1 MNSPINRMIESSQKK
16 TAAVTKNVGND
27 TRTLEQKVIQIVAS
41 ANKMAL
47 PDRQVVPRNALV
59 VMERAMNELSSLSDE
74 SKEAGVL
81 REVNKFI
88 SLNQNTFRANDSYA
102 KHTDLLP
109 AGHPLS
115 DHNSSLSTEDY
126 LQRYAAWL
134 SADPGISD
142 DVRHLVAAAYSQLP
156 GSPQREHA
164 FIRLNAIK
172 ASSLPAYFKIDIPA
186 LVAAFSFGDGNS
198 SAARRARVKLQWRDR
213 LGRWVEMGRGIN
225 FKFRLPDGGVA
236 TAAGTY
242 IGSDS
247 NAGYSGNWARK
258 EANNGLVEVTGSSN
272 IPDGIYSIRNN
283 NAEVYKARLSD
294 EELKRAGVDAD
305 KNSRY
310 RLSSQFDESIPDLND
325 LLATKVDGPSGWTK
339 NEDGSFTSDDDYK
352 VVKKDDGYEVYRLD
366 PEGNTGDKVGDA
378 KTWADVQN
386 VAAADEEAY
395 DKYKED
401 VESGQLPL
409 GDGKRPEPRYSRMN
423 REVQQE
429 IKQLKDQIPQN
440 EESNKRIEDQ
450 LERAL
455 SGKDSQGRDLP
466 EGWYSKI
473 DPTQISENYYKDI
486 PGATRKDEYI
496 VAIVGNDGV
505 ISYGSG
511 GFWFNNAKPATTW
524 EQVTEDTPKIIDQIN
539 SSRAVIGLDPIG
551 SSELGDFTQLSK
563 KDYQNIRSKVD
574 STRNRLYT
582 QDGFAFSRNE
592 TGFGGYSDEIIV
604 TTEDWEPGDPEIAKI
619 ESDGGIDWS
628 NDAMYD
634 TWADSLRRAVNTDT
648 SADQVSDKEIFD
660 RRMAGESL
668 QEVADSLG
676 IPREE
681 VRAREAKYA
690 RENPPTPSPGASPVR
705 TRKVGN
711 IDIPL
716 YSRVVAKEQNG
727 DAVIVRMRDGSWV
740 QYDTEGK
747 EGMPWTDAKRDELI
761 DDIKNN
767 RDTIWFDEQG
777 KRIFSEMLKNEID
790 ETFPYNEAKRIA
802 LDSSKSAQERHA
814 AVFDGAKGTDFFE
827 FVTQDGVSPEE
838 LDPSIPKGTEIV
850 FLDGDGQSLTL
861 RYPDGSYHY
870 VDTGGKDENNLISP
884 QSVEELDQESTDKFL
899 AGLFDPEGL
908 PYARGSFIDG
918 LRQNTILS
926 GSSDEPIERY
936 IVDFE
941 TLGSSDMFDGIPEL
955 EDEDPTEMTEE
966 EALQKW
972 LEAKGLSTLGVKV
985 VSTSEEG
992 LTKRVTFDIPTKAK
1006 EAFGEAYGLDLDEN
1020 LGDGIDKVN
1029 GDGPDEPPSRPTGGG
1044 NPGSGFTDYVI
1055 DLAEDNADLGKD
1067 LEEKLD
1073 DDAEEA
1079 GIELM
1084 DQIYED
1090 ASRRYEL
1097 SQDIADNKPE
1107 GMSDDEFVRDAVAKM
1122 REQLS
1127 SIVDSAIDERRAF
1140 EDDEELEVDFD
1151 KKAFVD
1157 AGAKRFEELL
1167 REELDNMD
1175 DDDDGDGPDE
1185 PPTPPSGGLPPK
1197 SPPPSNPTAPAL
1209 FNKFDVPSGA
1219 FQLRTVE
1226 YEPEGRVDETS
1237 TDFTD
1242 APNRLAVRFPLDT
1255 LVRAFTR
1262 SLIGDVDENVIED
1275 IVDIND
1281 DGDGNLPDLSE
1292 VGDVLENNLPIN
1304 VPRGERPRASGAGSL
1319 EFNAGSEFV
1328 QAEALYNAVWLAGG
1342 DPNRVIAN
1350 AYDAVNG
1357 NRDNL
1362 SKLIEAQGGVPTP
1375 EEEKLIVDITDEIK
1389 QIDDATPEEEKP
1401 ITNADSSVNEDDM
1414 EFPGNLIENI
1424 PVDFNNPD
1432 YYLMDLSPYIATI
1445 LEPDELGYTDNPKY
1459 IAIMVKSSSD
1469 LIQQMKSGIT
1479 DGTGMA
1485 LVRFNDDSTSEVPVE
1500 AIRDALQYQG
1510 LNTNNILFTLN
1521 SESNNL
1527 QDEEKRQPQ
1536 AHSQMIKDLVEQAGG
1551 TVDDETADKIRDAIN
1566 EKGLVD
1572 WSEADDAEIIEA
1584 ITEVAGPGILEQ
1596 ALAELAPETPTLV
1609 LDYPGPRKKG
1619 YSSENTT
1626 LDLNGNVVGEG
1637 STVQAVTDG
1646 KIGKVLKIQDSPAYL
1661 RIEFT
1666 DGTVAVRS
1674 ANKIFAVSN
1683 KDGSKPSKPS
1693 AATAPSEIERD
1704 PVEISRRLDT
1714 PVAKAPAVARS
1725 GDTYGVN
1732 DESTVPD
1739 SIKEL
1744 AQVNVVQKDFSQ
1756 WGVRDAEIAKAA
1768 AGRVGVEP
1776 LYELIVNYEKNR
1788 KKTGDDK
1795 PSKDELA
1802 AANNKLQEVIA
1813 DAFGGRTGVSFGS
1826 KFYTVTKYGTV
1837 YFSLDLATEEDNVGK
1852 IKFEYS
1858 ARIRNESGNPIGS
1871 VTRVIAIEKIKNQDD
1886 TFSYKM
1892 KPYNSYM
1899 KVDNKVNQKT
1909 GFASAYNRY
1918 MENWYI
1924 ANNAEQVRVFAAAG
1938 AAFEGGFVWALNGF
1952 DWDLSRNGSVDE
1964 IKYALGRLRR
1974 ESETVYE
1981 KAVADILIKR
1991 FKDALDPVTQ
2001 KYDASKVPT
2010 PMDVALA
2017 GWREGSTNWPGR
2029 RAMLDTGW
2037 HGVKNLVPSAREQVQ
2052 AINYRKI
2059 KNAERRVKT
2068 GQNKPNLSSTTLSYL
2083 NSNEFQTEYAALGTS
2098 MDIIRSVLRNNESLA
2113 TLSESDKVKL
2123 YSLATKEIFSKDSK
2137 IPTSDIN
2144 KLRTALIKEY
2154 NADYSSTDPFSTV
2167 GEALTK
2173 FSIQQFEDGSE
2184 LEAAGFKVE
2193 VLSDAQ
2199 GAGINQTYRVIH
2211 NDSGQVFYVKD
2222 DSTTRDRINER
2233 RDFESSNE
2241 LNYPT
2246 IVAELEASVLF
2257 NLSGLFGTY
2266 STRGSTTDENLIV
2279 MSSAG
2284 ATLPTYESPINAS
2297 DMFSLGLNTPSGQK
2311 FYGID
2316 SKKLLDNLKSPEDV
2330 FRVHIVDALMNNMD
2344 RHIGNWKAAIDLI
2357 DNKILI
2363 FPVDH
2368 TLTDLNVNDGLA
2380 LAETKEFLDYGR
2392 AGSALYKDTIPAII
2406 DRAGKERAYEVYKNE
2421 VQRMIDNIDDPL
2433 VVPKENE
2440 LAFLISKWGSY
2451 DAFKDSMKKRLS
2463 AMIEDGTEVNTSLRN
2478 IFNKR
2483 RGL

>member
-1 MNSPINRMIESSQKK
+1 MQTFFQGSADRHQENNMNFPVDRMIDNVQSK
-16 TAAVTKNVGND
+16 TAAVSKNVGKD
-27 TRTLEQKVIQIVAS
+27 TRTLDQKVIDIVAS

-47 PDRQVVPRNALV
+47 PDRQVVPRNTLI
-59 VMERAMNELSSLSDE
+59 VMQRAMNELSSLSDE

-88 SLNQNTFRANDSYA
+88 SLNQNTFSNSDAYT

-164 FIRLNAIK
+164 FIRLNTIK

-242 IGSDS
+242 VGSDA

-258 EANNGLVEVTGSSN
+258 EANNGLVEIKGDTN
-272 IPDGIYSIRNN
+272 IPDGIYSINN
-283 NAEVYKARLSD
+283 GNAESFKARLSKSD
-294 EELKRAGVDAD
+294 LKRAGVDTP

-310 RLSSQFDESIPDLND
+310 RLSSKFDESIPDLSD
-325 LLATKVDGPSGWTK
+325 LLATKVDAPSGWTK

-352 VVKKDDGYEVYRLD
+352 AVKKDDGYEVYRLD
-366 PEGNTGDKVGDA
+366 PEGNTGDKIGDA

-409 GDGKRPEPRYSRMN
+409 GDGERPEPRYSRMN

-429 IKQLKDQIPQN
+429 IKQLRDQIPQN

-473 DPTQISENYYKDI
+473 DPNEISETYYKDI
-486 PGATRKDEYI
+486 PGATRKDEYL
-496 VAIVGNDGV
+496 VATVGREGKIN
-505 ISYGSG
+505 YGTG
-511 GFWFNNAKPATTW
+511 GFWFNNARPTESW
-524 EQVTEDTPKIIDQIN
+524 DQITEDTPKIIDQIN
-539 SSRAVIGLDPIG
+539 QGRASIGLAPI
-551 SSELGDFTQLSK
+551 EP
-563 KDYQNIRSKVD
+563 V
-574 STRNRLYT
+574 
-582 QDGFAFSRNE
+582 QDKPA
-592 TGFGGYSDEIIV
+592 
-604 TTEDWEPGDPEIAKI
+604 
-619 ESDGGIDWS
+619 
-628 NDAMYD
+628 
-634 TWADSLRRAVNTDT
+634 
-648 SADQVSDKEIFD
+648 VSDKEIFD

-690 RENPPTPSPGASPVR
+690 RTLENP
-705 TRKVGN
+705 
-711 IDIPL
+711 
-716 YSRVVAKEQNG
+716 
-727 DAVIVRMRDGSWV
+727 
-740 QYDTEGK
+740 
-747 EGMPWTDAKRDELI
+747 
-761 DDIKNN
+761 
-767 RDTIWFDEQG
+767 
-777 KRIFSEMLKNEID
+777 
-790 ETFPYNEAKRIA
+790 
-802 LDSSKSAQERHA
+802 
-814 AVFDGAKGTDFFE
+814 
-827 FVTQDGVSPEE
+827 
-838 LDPSIPKGTEIV
+838 
-850 FLDGDGQSLTL
+850 
-861 RYPDGSYHY
+861 
-870 VDTGGKDENNLISP
+870 
-884 QSVEELDQESTDKFL
+884 
-899 AGLFDPEGL
+899 
-908 PYARGSFIDG
+908 
-918 LRQNTILS
+918 
-926 GSSDEPIERY
+926 
-936 IVDFE
+936 
-941 TLGSSDMFDGIPEL
+941 
-955 EDEDPTEMTEE
+955 
-966 EALQKW
+966 
-972 LEAKGLSTLGVKV
+972 
-985 VSTSEEG
+985 
-992 LTKRVTFDIPTKAK
+992 
-1006 EAFGEAYGLDLDEN
+1006 
-1020 LGDGIDKVN
+1020 
-1029 GDGPDEPPSRPTGGG
+1029 
-1044 NPGSGFTDYVI
+1044 
-1055 DLAEDNADLGKD
+1055 
-1067 LEEKLD
+1067 
-1073 DDAEEA
+1073 
-1079 GIELM
+1079 
-1084 DQIYED
+1084 
-1090 ASRRYEL
+1090 
-1097 SQDIADNKPE
+1097 
-1107 GMSDDEFVRDAVAKM
+1107 
-1122 REQLS
+1122 
-1127 SIVDSAIDERRAF
+1127 
-1140 EDDEELEVDFD
+1140 
-1151 KKAFVD
+1151 
-1157 AGAKRFEELL
+1157 
-1167 REELDNMD
+1167 
-1175 DDDDGDGPDE
+1175 GDGPDE

-1197 SPPPSNPTAPAL
+1197 SPAPSNPAAPAL
-1209 FNKFDVPSGA
+1209 FREFDVPAGA

-1226 YEPEGRVDETS
+1226 YEPEGRIDEKS

-1242 APNRLAVRFPLDT
+1242 DPAKIATRYPLDT

-1328 QAEALYNAVWLAGG
+1328 QAESLYNAVWLAGG

-1362 SKLIEAQGGVPTP
+1362 NKLLEAQGGVPTP
-1375 EEEKLIVDITDEIK
+1375 KEEKLIVDIIDEIK

-1401 ITNADSSVNEDDM
+1401 ITNADTGIDEDDM
-1414 EFPGNLIENI
+1414 EFPGGLIENV

-1432 YYLMDLSPYIATI
+1432 YYDMDLSPYISTI

-1510 LNTNNILFTLN
+1510 INTNDILFKLRD
-1521 SESNNL
+1521 ESN
-1527 QDEEKRQPQ
+1527 DMSEEEPLPTDLQ
-1536 AHSQMIKDLVEQAGG
+1536 AHSQKIKDLIEQAGG

-1566 EKGLVD
+1566 QKGLVD

-1596 ALAELAPETPTLV
+1596 ALAELAPETPALV

-1646 KIGKVLKIQDSPAYL
+1646 KVGKVLKIQDSPAYL

-1674 ANKIFAVSN
+1674 ANKIVAVSN

-1693 AATAPSEIERD
+1693 AAAAPSEIQRD

-1725 GDTYGVN
+1725 GDIYGVN

-1744 AQVNVVQKDFSQ
+1744 TQVNVVQKDFAQ

-1768 AGRVGVEP
+1768 TGRVAIEP
-1776 LYELIVNYEKNR
+1776 LYELVANYVKDT

-1795 PSKDELA
+1795 PSRDELA
-1802 AANNKLQEVIA
+1802 AANSKVQEIIA
-1813 DAFGGRTGVSFGS
+1813 DTFGDRTGVSFGS
-1826 KFYTVTKYGTV
+1826 KFYTVTRYGTG
-1837 YFSLDLATEEDNVGK
+1837 YFSSDLVTEDDNVGK

-1858 ARIRNESGNPIGS
+1858 GAIRNESGNRVGS
-1871 VTRVIAIEKIKNQDD
+1871 VTRSVTVEKIKNQDG
-1886 TFSYKM
+1886 TFSYKI

-1899 KVDNKVNQKT
+1899 KVDSKANQKT

-1924 ANNAEQVRVFAAAG
+1924 ANNTEQVRVFAAAG
-1938 AAFEGGFVWALNGF
+1938 AGFEGGFVWALNGF
-1952 DWDLSRNGSVDE
+1952 DWDLSRNDSVSE
-1964 IKYALGRLRR
+1964 IKYALSRLRR

-1981 KAVADILIKR
+1981 KAVADIIINR
-1991 FKDALDPVTQ
+1991 FKDAFDPVTQ
-2001 KYDASKVPT
+2001 KYDASRVPT

-2029 RAMLDTGW
+2029 KAMLDTGW

-2068 GQNKPNLSSTTLSYL
+2068 GQNKPNLSSATLSYL

-2123 YSLATKEIFSKDSK
+2123 NNMVTKEIFSKDSK
-2137 IPTSDIN
+2137 IPTDDIYR
-2144 KLRTALIKEY
+2144 LRTALIKEY
-2154 NADYSSTDPFSTV
+2154 SADYSSTDPFSTV

-2173 FSIQQFEDGSE
+2173 FSVQQFEDGSE

-2193 VLSDAQ
+2193 GLSDAQ
-2199 GAGINQTYRVIH
+2199 GAGINQTYRVTH
-2211 NDSGQVFYVKD
+2211 RDSGQVFYVKD
-2222 DSTTRDRINER
+2222 DSTTRDRINEQ
-2233 RDFESSNE
+2233 RDSKNSDE

-2257 NLSGLFGTY
+2257 NLSGLLGTY
-2266 STRGSTTDENLIV
+2266 STRASTTDENLIV

-2311 FYGID
+2311 RYNID
-2316 SKKLLDNLKSPEDV
+2316 SRKLVDDLKSPEDI
-2330 FRVHIVDALMNNMD
+2330 FRVHIVDALMTNMD
-2344 RHIGNWKAAIDLI
+2344 RHSGNWKVAIDLI
-2357 DNKILI
+2357 DNKILV
-2363 FPVDH
+2363 FPVDN
-2368 TLTDLNVNDGLA
+2368 TLTDLNVNDALA

-2406 DRAGKERAYEVYKNE
+2406 DRAGQERAYEVYKNE

-2433 VVPKENE
+2433 VAPKENE

-2463 AMIEDGTEVNTSLRN
+2463 AMIEDGTEVNTSLRR
-2478 IFNKR
+2478 IFNRR
-2483 RGL
+2483 RGI